1 MTVKGAEQ
9 RWGQVKEL
17 LHLAMQ
23 LAPEE
28 RGRFLTE
35 ACSSDDALRSEVESL
50 LLADADVRSNFLES
64 PSWVDEPPVG
74 SSAGSA
80 SANGFEVGQVFAQR
94 FQLVRKLGEG
104 GMGQVWLAEQT
115 SPVRRQVAL
124 KVIKAGTYDDSLVQR
139 FQSEQQSLAIMD
151 HPAIAKVFDAG
162 ATPQGQPYFVME
174 YVPGLAITGYCDQKK
189 LKIRDRIELFIE
201 ACEGVQHA
209 HQKAII
215 HRDLKP
221 ANILVVEVDGKP
233 APRIIDFGLA
243 KAITPP
249 VAGESLITQMGHLV
263 GTPAFMSPEQ
273 ANPAAQG
280 IDPRTDVYSL
290 GVILYVLLT
299 GLRPFETSQQQKQTL
314 LELLRKLREE
324 EPPRPSAKV
333 GTDRPT
339 LAAIAEARGTEPK
352 RLVKLLR
359 GDLDWIAAKA
369 LEKDRARRYA
379 TPSEL
384 AADLRHYLNQE
395 PATAHPAGAGY
406 RLRKY
411 VGRHRVVVSVTA
423 GSIVLLLLT
432 VGEGWRTWQE
442 HSRSSPPAAT
452 ANHIV
457 RKSVAIVG
465 FKNLSG
471 KPEQAWLSTALAEM
485 LTTEL
490 AAGEQLRVIPGE
502 NVVRMKRDLALPE
515 AESLGNETLAHIR
528 NHLGSDL
535 LVGGSYLEAGGQ
547 LRLDVHMQDTHTGD
561 TVASFSENGT
571 AAQLLDLV
579 SRAGSE
585 AREKLAINGITA
597 ADRSEVRAAL
607 PSNPQAARLYAGG
620 LDKVRQFE
628 FLAARDLL
636 EKAVA
641 ADPSNA
647 LAHSALATAWSAL
660 GYDAKAGQ
668 ESKLAFELSSNIPRE
683 SRLLVEARYREITH
697 DWDRAREIYRTLWNF
712 FPDNL
717 EYGLHLASVLSS
729 ANQGKEAL
737 ATLEELR
744 KMPPPDGADPRI
756 DLARAHAA
764 ETLSD
769 FHQQEQFAN
778 QAFEK
783 ARARGAKQLMAYAL
797 TSQAWAWDRLGS
809 FAPALAALEQ
819 ASGLF
824 GSAEDPRGSA
834 YALQM
839 KGTVLYDQGDFAGSR
854 VAFERALKV
863 FQEIGAKNNE
873 AGCLNSLGNILY
885 DTGQLDEARR
895 YYELTLAI
903 DREVGSRLGIASASG
918 NLANVLDSLGDL
930 QGARQKQ
937 AEALQAFRDV
947 GDRRGEA
954 STLNN
959 LGNVLAELG
968 DLRSAQQRY
977 EQSMEVEKQ
986 IGYRRGRGFSLEGLA
1001 DLLREQDKLDEARGI
1016 AEEGVALRR
1025 ELREENTLAIS
1036 QAQVAEIALDQGQY
1050 PAAEGLARAAVEAFE
1065 RNKSPQEEA
1074 GGLALIALAQVHAGK
1089 ANDATAIA
1097 ERASKLALEGTA
1109 RGPRYSTAIVAARV
1123 QAANGQIQ
1131 EALRALQAVLGEA
1144 TKYGYCVVEFEA
1156 RLALGEIE
1164 MHQSR
1169 DRARAQLRALAR
1181 DSREKGFRRI
1191 ARLAQE
1197 AL

>member
-9 RWGQVKEL
+9 RWEQVKDL
-17 LHLAMQ
+17 LHHAMQ

-28 RGRFLTE
+28 RSQFLTE

-50 LLADADVRSNFLES
+50 LLADADVRSNFLHS
-64 PSWVDEPPVG
+64 PSSVDNLKVG
-74 SSAGSA
+74 SPAGSGSA
-80 SANGFEVGQVFAQR
+80 SGLAVGEVFAQR
-94 FQLVRKLGEG
+94 FQLVRPLGEG

-124 KVIKAGTYDDSLVQR
+124 KVIKAGTYDDSLVKR

-162 ATPQGQPYFVME
+162 ATPEGQPYFVME
-174 YVPGLAITGYCDQKK
+174 YVPGLAITEYCDQKK

-209 HQKAII
+209 HQKAVI

-221 ANILVVEVDGKP
+221 ANILVVEVNGKP

-249 VAGESLITQMGHLV
+249 VTGEGLITQMGHLV

-273 ANPAAQG
+273 ASPATQE

-299 GLRPFETSQQQKQTL
+299 GLRPFETIRPQKQSL
-314 LELLRKLREE
+314 EELLRSLREE
-324 EPPRPSAKV
+324 EPPRASSKV
-333 GTDRPT
+333 GTDQPA

-359 GDLDWIAAKA
+359 GDLDCIASRA
-369 LEKDRARRYA
+369 LEPDRARRYA
-379 TPSEL
+379 TPSAL

-406 RLRKY
+406 RVRKY
-411 VGRHRVVVSVTA
+411 VRRHRAAVGVTA
-423 GSIVLLLLT
+423 GLIVLLGLAA
-432 VGEGWRTWQE
+432 GEGWRTWRE

-452 ANHIV
+452 ANHIA

-515 AESLGNETLAHIR
+515 ADSFGNETLAHIR
-528 NHLGSDL
+528 NDLGSDL
-535 LVGGSYLEAGGQ
+535 LVSGSYLEAGGQ
-547 LRLDVHMQDTHTGD
+547 LRLDVHMQDAHTGD
-561 TVASFSENGT
+561 TVASFSENG
-571 AAQLLDLV
+571 AAAELLELV

-585 AREKLAINGITA
+585 AREKLAIDGITT
-597 ADRSEVRAAL
+597 ADRTEVRAAL
-607 PSNPQAARLYAGG
+607 PSNPDAARLYAGG

-628 FLAARDLL
+628 FLAARGLL
-636 EKAVA
+636 EKAVT

-647 LAHSALATAWSAL
+647 LAHSALATVWSAL
-660 GYDAKAGQ
+660 GYDQKAGQ
-668 ESKLAFELSSNIPRE
+668 ESRLAFELSSNIPRE

-697 DWDRAREIYRTLWNF
+697 DWDKAREIYRTLWNF

-717 EYGLHLASVLSS
+717 EYGLRLASVLSS

-737 ATLEELR
+737 ATLDELR

-769 FHQQEQFAN
+769 FHQQEQFAK
-778 QAFEK
+778 QAFEQ
-783 ARARGAKQLMAYAL
+783 ARARGANQLMAYAL
-797 TSQAWAWDRLGS
+797 TSKAWALDRLGS

-819 ASGLF
+819 GTDLF
-824 GSAEDPRGSA
+824 ARAGDPRGSA

-839 KGTVLYDQGDFAGSR
+839 RGNVLYDQGDFAGARAS
-854 VAFERALKV
+854 FDRALKV

-873 AGCLNSLGNILY
+873 AGSLNSLGNILY

-895 YYELTLAI
+895 NYDQSLAI
-903 DREVGSRLGIASASG
+903 YREVGSRIGIASASG

-930 QGARQKQ
+930 KGARQKQ

-968 DLRSAQQRY
+968 DLRGAEQRY
-977 EQSMEVEKQ
+977 EQSMELEKK
-986 IGYRRGRGFSLEGLA
+986 IGYRRGRGFSLDGLA
-1001 DLLREQDKLDEARGI
+1001 DVLREQDKLEEARGI

-1025 ELREENTLAIS
+1025 ELREENTLAVS
-1036 QAQVAEIALDQGQY
+1036 QAQMAEIALDQRHY
-1050 PAAEGLARAAVEAFE
+1050 PAAEDLARAAVEAFE
-1065 RNKSPQEEA
+1065 RIKSPQQEA
-1074 GGLALIALAQVHAGK
+1074 GGLDLIALAQIHTGK
-1089 ANDATAIA
+1089 ANDATANA
-1097 ERASKLALEGTA
+1097 EHALKLALEGTD
-1109 RGPRYSTAIVAARV
+1109 RLPRYMSAIVAARV
-1123 QAANGQIQ
+1123 QAANGQIPQ
-1131 EALRALQAVLGEA
+1131 ALHALQPVLAEA
-1144 TKYGYCVVEFEA
+1144 TKNGYCAVAFEA

-1164 MHQSR
+1164 MHRSP
-1169 DRARAQLRALAR
+1169 DRARIQLRALAR
-1181 DSREKGFRRI
+1181 DSRERGFERI
-1191 ARLAQE
+1191 ARLAQA